1 MAMQKNI
8 LSFLV
13 ALALCWALS
22 ACSDT
27 VLTNI
32 WTDPGYKAGPV
43 KKLMYVGMCE
53 DWALKNVF
61 EKSMGEKLRQN
72 GVDAVPSQV
81 CFPNVDSFSKE
92 AVSAEL
98 KRQGVDAILIAWLI
112 EIKEQKEER
121 KTRTSAD
128 FNPLARRGGR
138 RNFYDVF
145 RDAYA
150 YQSTLAVGEIK
161 YQKEIRM
168 LVDSK
173 LYDAESGE
181 MIWQI
186 QTETV
191 DPANMKSAIEPVTDQ
206 IIKNLRKQNLI

>member
-8 LSFLV
+8 LSCLA
-13 ALALCWALS
+13 ALALCWSLS
-22 ACSDT
+22 ACSNT
-27 VLTNI
+27 VLTNT

-53 DWALKNVF
+53 DWALKDVF
-61 EKSMGEKLRQN
+61 EKNMGEKLRQN
-72 GVDAVPSQV
+72 GVDAVPSQS
-81 CFPNVDSFSKE
+81 CFPNADSISKE

-112 EIKEQKEER
+112 EVREQKEKQ
-121 KTRTSAD
+121 KTRTSSD
-128 FNPLARRGGR
+128 FIPLARRGGR

-145 RDAYA
+145 RDALG
-150 YQSTLAVGEIK
+150 YQSTMTVGEVR

-173 LYDAESGE
+173 LYDAESGA

-191 DPANMKSAIEPVTDQ
+191 DPATMKSAIEPVTDL
-206 IIKNLRKQNLI
+206 IVKSLRKQDLI